1 MANLL
6 CGRIMPAP
14 KAYDKICRAWRRFML
29 IPCPPEVLRE
39 RTYHICKKGI
49 VEAFMRLCRAASLR
63 SSGASTSFGTR
74 RFATDFMQLGGALQH
89 LWILPRRLG
98 LRRREEA
105 GSIRKSSSSHVP
117 GAKPGTTNPALS
129 VNDI

>member
-1 MANLL
+1 
-6 CGRIMPAP
+6 
-14 KAYDKICRAWRRFML
+14 
-29 IPCPPEVLRE
+29 
-39 RTYHICKKGI
+39 
-49 VEAFMRLCRAASLR
+49 
-63 SSGASTSFGTR
+63 
-74 RFATDFMQLGGALQH
+74 MQLGGALQH

-129 VNDI
+129 VNDIKDEPGFESRTLKKKSETFARL